1 MDKILIST
9 YKIFGAKPYFLM
21 HENELKKHSS
31 FKSSSRLKTQKSPIP
46 ARKLKS
52 PMILALVMIVPS
64 KTICVELK
72 RVLQKRKKKSNRV
85 KSNVTNRKIACKLRI
100 SQRVDSQNI
109 KGISTTPEQKD

>member
-1 MDKILIST
+1 
-9 YKIFGAKPYFLM
+9 M

-64 KTICVELK
+64 KTICVKLK
-72 RVLQKRKKKSNRV
+72 RVLQKRKKKKSNRV
-85 KSNVTNRKIACKLRI
+85 KSNVTNEKIACKLRI
-100 SQRVDSQNI
+100 SQKVDSQNI
-109 KGISTTPEQKD
+109 KGISTIPEQKD